1 MASLNRAQIIGRLG
15 QDPESRQAGAST
27 VCRFSVATS
36 EKWKDKQGQD
46 QERTEWHRITI
57 WGKLAEICQKY
68 LTKGSLVFLEGKIQ
82 TRSWDDNGVT
92 KYSTEIVGEK
102 VQFLSTTKR
111 QGPANDN
118 SGGPSFN
125 DDEPIPF

>member
-15 QDPESRQAGAST
+15 QDPESRQAGSST

-46 QERTEWHRITI
+46 QERTEWHRITV

-68 LTKGSLVFLEGKIQ
+68 LSKGSLVFLEGKIQ
-82 TRSWDDNGVT
+82 TRSWEDNGVT

-102 VQFLSTTKR
+102 VQFLQTKQR
-111 QGPANDN
+111 NEPSNDN
-118 SGGPSFN
+118 SGGPSF
-125 DDEPIPF
+125 DDGEPIPF